1 MQLESLNYLK
11 EVLGVKHIP
20 KPESVAGVKITLLAY
35 FDCEDVVQV
44 RYFEKLKNLLEG
56 YGVLGSVLINPTD
69 LNKDSHET
77 GIRQKKPT
85 SRLVFAS
92 LTSLGSPYSL
102 ILSLGRPSLNDT
114 KLDGLHGIWKKVG
127 SQMIMWTHPVSEFED
142 KKIKSVV
149 WRDVKRAIRMCG
161 VSV

>member
-20 KPESVAGVKITLLAY
+20 KPKSVASVRITLLAY

-44 RYFEKLKNLLEG
+44 RYFEKLKNLLEE
-56 YGVLGSVLINPTD
+56 YGVLGSVFV
-69 LNKDSHET
+69 NKDDV
-77 GIRQKKPT
+77 KK
-85 SRLVFAS
+85 S
-92 LTSLGSPYSL
+92 GL
-102 ILSLGRPSLNDT
+102 ILSLGRPASNEV
-114 KLDGLHGIWKKVG
+114 KFDGLHGIWKKVG
-127 SQMIMWTHPVSEFED
+127 NQMIMWTHPVSEFGD